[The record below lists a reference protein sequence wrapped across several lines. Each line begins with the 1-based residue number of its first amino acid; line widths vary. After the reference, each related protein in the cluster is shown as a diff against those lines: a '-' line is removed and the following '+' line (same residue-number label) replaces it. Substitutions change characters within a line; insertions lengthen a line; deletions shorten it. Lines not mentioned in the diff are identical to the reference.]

1 MWCRK
6 QSAVVSIVVCFVFL
20 VVLTALVFFGP
31 WVATQWL
38 VRFRGMSADG
48 ELLQRMILLFK
59 WCFYPCAV
67 FAYVALYCLLK
78 LLFNIKLD
86 NTFITQ
92 NVGYLRCISWCCL
105 GVTVITAI
113 GGCFYLPFGVIAIAA
128 AFMGLML
135 RIVKNVLQSAVE
147 IKEENE
153 LTI

>member
-1 MWCRK
+1 
-6 QSAVVSIVVCFVFL
+6 VFL